1 MNLGCRKEWVRIG
14 DKPLAREEEVKI
26 AEEIL
31 SLLMRVRLEH
41 ATLDVCSVEYFS
53 PCNLLS

>member
-26 AEEIL
+26 AEEML
-31 SLLMRVRLEH
+31 SLLMRVRLDH
-41 ATLDVCSVEYFS
+41 ATLDACS
-53 PCNLLS
+53 